1 MSDLTGKTALVTG
14 ASRGIG
20 AATVR
25 TLAARGAA
33 VAFTYSSSGEQ
44 AEQLVKEITADGGK
58 AVAIRADAA
67 DATASAEA
75 VERAVSALGGLDI
88 LVNNV
93 GRGAMGP
100 FDEMPLDDLDHLLAV
115 NVRSVVVTSQA
126 AAKHLGEGGRI
137 ITVGSTASSK
147 SPGPGLTM
155 YTMTKSA
162 LVGFTKGMA
171 RDLGGRDIT
180 ANLVQPGAIDTEMN
194 PADGPSA
201 DFQRAQTA
209 LGRYGR
215 TEEIAE
221 TIAFIAGDG
230 GGYMTGA
237 CVTVDGGHAA

>member
-1 MSDLTGKTALVTG
+1 MSDLTGKAALVTG

-20 AATVR
+20 ATTVR

-33 VAFTYSSSGEQ
+33 VAFTYASSGEH
-44 AEQLVKEITADGGK
+44 ADQLVKEIAAEGGK

-67 DATASAEA
+67 DAAASAGA
-75 VERAVSALGGLDI
+75 VERAVAELGGLDI

-100 FDEMPLDDLDHLLAV
+100 FEEMPLDDLDHLLAV

-126 AAKHLGEGGRI
+126 AARHLREGGRI
-137 ITVGSTASSK
+137 ITVGSAVSNKT
-147 SPGPGLTM
+147 PGPGMTL
-155 YTMTKSA
+155 YAMTKSA

-171 RDLGGRDIT
+171 RDLGGRGIT

-194 PADGPSA
+194 PADGPFA
-201 DFQRAQTA
+201 EFQRTQTA
-209 LGRYGR
+209 LGRFGQAG
-215 TEEIAE
+215 EIAE

-230 GGYMTGA
+230 GSYMTGS
-237 CVTVDGGHAA
+237 CVAVDGGHAA